1 LYASTISSDGSE
13 CSGFEVSGRKSPAC
27 RFFGFAK
34 SGEKAEEL
42 PAMSI
47 RTLIGVC
54 GAVIAVGV
62 SAAWARGTGDGA
74 PAPAPAVKG
83 PIGAAKAAEAN
94 QPREIVCP
102 GDEFNRRWLKPMS
115 KIAIAIKLSPG
126 PTPMDCTGSVFDA
139 GVSPPRTAS
148 DGCFTEFQ
156 WCPTNLFYGPLYFD
170 DTPLERYGQTP
181 CPVLQTTISAA
192 HFFTVFP
199 TLPYRMGIDAPCDRV
214 YTLGYYRP
222 GSPTPCLRQRLP
234 FEWDAALLEA
244 GAWVGGV
251 FALP

>member
-1 LYASTISSDGSE
+1 MFT
-13 CSGFEVSGRKSPAC
+13 
-27 RFFGFAK
+27 
-34 SGEKAEEL
+34 
-42 PAMSI
+42 

-54 GAVIAVGV
+54 CGVIAVGL
-62 SAAWARGTGDGA
+62 SPAWATGAGDPT
-74 PAPAPAVKG
+74 PALAVKG
-83 PIGAAKAAEAN
+83 PTGAAKAAEAN
-94 QPREIVCP
+94 QAREIVCP
-102 GDEFNRRWLKPMS
+102 GEEFTRKWLRPMS
-115 KIAIAIKLSPG
+115 KIAVTTKLSPG
-126 PTPMDCTGSVFDA
+126 PTPMDCTGPVFGA
-139 GVSPPRTAS
+139 GVSVSRAAS

-156 WCPTNLFYGPLYFD
+156 WCPTNLYYGPLYFD

-181 CPVLQTTISAA
+181 CPVLQTAISAA

-234 FEWDAALLEA
+234 FEWDAALFEA
-244 GAWVGGV
+244 GAWVGGA